1 MLNMFV
7 GSEIIKVNVV
17 WTLSFTHYLADNIH
31 FAVYTRLFVFTCV
44 K

>member
-17 WTLSFTHYLADNIH
+17 WSFTHHLADNIH